1 MVLEQVD
8 IHIGRN
14 CPSTLTSHAT
24 HTLKYISDL
33 NVKATAIKLEVNTK
47 ENLCYTGMGKE

>member
-1 MVLEQVD
+1 MVLEQLD

-14 CPSTLTSHAT
+14 CPSTLTSHPT
-24 HTLKYISDL
+24 HTLKCIADL

-47 ENLCYTGMGKE
+47 ENLCYIGMGKE